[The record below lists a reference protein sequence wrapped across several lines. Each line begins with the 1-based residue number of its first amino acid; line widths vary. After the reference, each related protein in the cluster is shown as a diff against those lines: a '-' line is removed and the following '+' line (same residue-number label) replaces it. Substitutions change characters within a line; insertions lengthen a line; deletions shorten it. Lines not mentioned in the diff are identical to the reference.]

1 MATTFKEICKY
12 YDKKYKKYAMDPYF
26 VENSINIKY
35 EYKIDE
41 KSNTL
46 SDTNPFGFLS
56 YDDNLQGKFS
66 VSRQVHLADNGRF
79 VIFRY
84 FPHICDNY
92 EVVEDEDGWGD
103 RVMTTFTDIKINKDT
118 KYFDFIM
125 QELFKMNFQY
135 YCGAWEID
143 KSGVLSFA
151 VKIILEDNPL
161 TPKLIE
167 RTDRL
172 ATDFLG
178 DIEEIVYMLEKG
190 KPMRKKPFESDLSNM
205 TDENSI

>member
-12 YDKKYKKYAMDPYF
+12 YDKQYAMDPYF
-26 VENSINIKY
+26 VENSIKY
-35 EYKIDE
+35 KYKIDE

-46 SDTNPFGFLS
+46 SDGATWYIFPGGIFPNDES
-56 YDDNLQGKFS
+56 LQEKIH

-84 FPHICDNY
+84 FPSICDNY
-92 EVVEDEDGWGD
+92 EVVKDEDGWD

-125 QELFKMNFQY
+125 QELFKMNSQY

-161 TPKLIE
+161 TPKLLE
-167 RTDRL
+167 RIDRL
-172 ATDFLG
+172 VTDFFR

-190 KPMRKKPFESDLSNM
+190 KPMRKKPFESDSSNK

>member
-12 YDKKYKKYAMDPYF
+12 YDKEYAMDPYF
-26 VENSINIKY
+26 VENSIKY

-46 SDTNPFGFLS
+46 SDGGVSAYYNSLEGRLS
-56 YDDNLQGKFS
+56 T
-66 VSRQVHLADNGRF
+66 SRQVHLADNGRF

-84 FPHICDNY
+84 FPRICDNY
-92 EVVEDEDGWGD
+92 EVVKDEDGWD

-125 QELFKMNFQY
+125 QELFKMNSQY

-151 VKIILEDNPL
+151 IKIILEDNPL

-167 RTDRL
+167 RIDRL
-172 ATDFLG
+172 AYDFFL

-190 KPMRKKPFESDLSNM
+190 KPMRKKPFESDSSNM